1 MGDESIYE
9 PACVRSYLFERHVS
23 ALSALEPDHAF
34 ARELWARF
42 NLWAAYIGAFAP
54 SKASLD
60 ARLVEQDDLKAMVT
74 ELLNMIQRNLIKS
87 R

>member
-9 PACVRSYLFERHVS
+9 SACVCSELFERHVS
-23 ALSALEPDHAF
+23 ALSALKPDHAF
-34 ARELWARF
+34 ARELWGRL
-42 NLWAAYIGAFAP
+42 NLWAAYVGAFSP

-60 ARLVEQDDLKAMVT
+60 ARLVEHDDVKEMVI
-74 ELLNMIQRNLIKS
+74 ELLDMIQRNLNKG